1 MKKIYLDPEM
11 EVVELKIA
19 SAVLVG
25 STGDTDSSSNDT
37 EWTGGNNG
45 GADKPDFGGD
55 Y

>member
-11 EVVELKIA
+11 EIVELKIA

-37 EWTGGNNG
+37 EYTGGNG
-45 GADKPDFGGD
+45 GNANDPGFGGD